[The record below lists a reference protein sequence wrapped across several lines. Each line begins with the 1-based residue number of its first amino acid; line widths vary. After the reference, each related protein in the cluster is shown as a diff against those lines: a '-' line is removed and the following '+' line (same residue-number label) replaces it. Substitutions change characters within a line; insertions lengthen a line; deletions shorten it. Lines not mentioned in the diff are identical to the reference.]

1 MKTKSNHFSQTP
13 NRCKHFYYST
23 FYKIVG
29 ALMLVIGSFGN
40 STLAT
45 HVVGG
50 GITYQQLENDN
61 YLLTVK
67 LYADCSPGTANIP
80 GNVNVTCRRGPDGSN
95 PAPYGQFVLPRIQRD
110 TLTPDVPSC
119 SFDPGVCVEEAIY
132 QAIVTM
138 PAGVGGYHLYYTICC
153 RNGTIQNIQ
162 NPLNA
167 QETFYAYVPD
177 RFVHLTNSSPFFN
190 DVPPVYV
197 CAGEDLNLDFS
208 ATDFDGDSLVY
219 SFYTPYDGQNNG
231 GITYGAGV
239 PPNNINIAPVNW
251 VNGFGATDPLDAAPG
266 LLPGLTI
273 TNGLITGT
281 PTAPGQ
287 YVVGVMVDEY
297 RNGVLIGRITRD
309 FQFNVLNCPPPNEA
323 IIDVATTC
331 NGLNVDFIN
340 NSNGIINDYWWD
352 FGTTNPA
359 DSSQAFEPTFTFPQA
374 GTYTVTLI
382 VEKGLDCA
390 DTGTYQLTVMDPV
403 LFNVVVDSISCNGLS
418 DGSAIANATDPN
430 YVYQWSNQQVGPT
443 ASNLTLGNHWVHA
456 TNTIGCIDTQ
466 AFAVQQPNPLAIQF
480 NPTHPLC
487 FDDQNGTLDAMVTG
501 GTAPYSYYWPS
512 ENVNGNPLTNVGSG
526 SYAVEVTDAN
536 GCSITETGGLNNPPM
551 LTATVSSQA
560 NPSCYGSNDGS
571 VMVNANGGTPNYT
584 IDWLTL
590 QNDAFFMDGLT
601 AGGYVAEI
609 YDANGCMTSLVIDMI
624 NPDSLSVEAVVISH
638 ETCSDANGQLF
649 ADANGGTGIIEYFWT
664 PTNETTASISNLGAG
679 QYHVTATD
687 ENGCQDNSNAIIV
700 DSPTGTASVG
710 AITPVSCEN
719 GNDGSVSIDMT
730 GGTAPFT
737 YNWSCACPD
746 NNFID
751 GLTAGYYWVEVT
763 DANGCED
770 TLNFMINELPP
781 LSVAVVA
788 AQNPTCNGNSDGWIQ
803 TEAQGGTSPYQ
814 FEWST
819 QPIQTNALATN
830 LSVGG
835 YQVVVTDSNG
845 CTTNL
850 TEVLTEPEPLT
861 VDAQA
866 VGNIIC
872 YGDAAGVAQA
882 NVTGGT
888 QPYSYFWHETSDTTQ
903 ISDSLVAGWYNVAVT
918 DSNGCI
924 AADQVEIVEYAEV
937 TAEIVATDP
946 FCPGDVVEFM
956 VLTNGLNN
964 QYEYNWTI
972 DNVLVGTQN
981 TYTAVINDTVAVSID
996 LVNSGNCPTVTDSAQ
1011 VGPVFMQPNIVN
1023 VFGTPDTICFGSAAE
1038 LLAEILDT
1046 AYITNSWWN
1055 DSSLVGLGTHMVH
1068 PEQPS
1073 QYTFTIENICGQQQ
1087 SASTWIDVFM
1097 PPSALILADGT
1108 EGCDEVNVSFTAD
1121 VDPNYVYT
1129 LQDVEWNIH
1138 MQNYQGIN
1146 PIINFTGTALVHAD
1160 AYMTFSNGCTFEYS
1174 DDVAVEVWESPEANF
1189 YFNPDRAIEGEIT
1202 EFVDIS
1208 HGNPQEWE
1216 WYFEGDLIYTEERPS
1231 HIFEETGEYDV
1242 MQVVINSFGC
1252 ADTNWHTI
1260 EVIGTYTVYVPNA
1273 FTPDGNGVN
1282 NTFKPVMQNIL
1293 PDNYQFLIFD
1303 RWGEIIFS
1311 TDDIEGEWDGRFKGD
1326 IARDGVYVWKIMV
1339 TDNIGI
1345 EHELVGHVT
1354 LLK

>member
-1 MKTKSNHFSQTP
+1 MKTKSINSKENP

-29 ALMLVIGSFGN
+29 ALLVMLGSFGN
-40 STLAT
+40 SALAT

-80 GNVNVTCRRGPDGSN
+80 GNVNVTCRRGPDGTN

-110 TLTPDVPSC
+110 TLSPDVPSC
-119 SFDPGVCVEEAIY
+119 SFDPGICVEEAIY
-132 QAIVTM
+132 QAIVTL
-138 PAGVGGYHLYYTICC
+138 PAGAGGYHLYYTICC

-177 RFVHLTNSSPFFN
+177 RFVYLNNSSPFFN

-208 ATDFDGDSLVY
+208 ATDFDGDSLAY
-219 SFYTPYDGQNNG
+219 SFYTPFDGQNNG
-231 GITYGAGV
+231 GITYGPGV
-239 PPNNINIAPVNW
+239 PPNNINISTVNW

-266 LLPGLTI
+266 LLPGLQI
-273 TNGLITGT
+273 DNGLITGI

-309 FQFNVLNCPPPNEA
+309 FQFNVLNCPPPNKA
-323 IIDVATTC
+323 LIDVATTC

-340 NSNGIINDYWWD
+340 NSNGIINNYWWD
-352 FGTTNPA
+352 FGTANPA
-359 DSSQAFEPTFTFPQA
+359 DSSQAFEPSFTFPQA

-382 VEKGLDCA
+382 VEKGFDCA

-403 LFNVVVDSISCNGLS
+403 LFNVAVDSISCNGLA
-418 DGSAIANATDPN
+418 DGGATANATDPN
-430 YVYQWSNQQVGPT
+430 YIYQWSNQQ
-443 ASNLTLGNHWVHA
+443 
-456 TNTIGCIDTQ
+456 
-466 AFAVQQPNPLAIQF
+466 
-480 NPTHPLC
+480 
-487 FDDQNGTLDAMVTG
+487 TG
-501 GTAPYSYYWPS
+501 A
-512 ENVNGNPLTNVGSG
+512 
-526 SYAVEVTDAN
+526 
-536 GCSITETGGLNNPPM
+536 
-551 LTATVSSQA
+551 
-560 NPSCYGSNDGS
+560 
-571 VMVNANGGTPNYT
+571 
-584 IDWLTL
+584 
-590 QNDAFFMDGLT
+590 
-601 AGGYVAEI
+601 YVAEI
-609 YDANGCMTSLVIDMI
+609 YDNNGCMTSLVVDFT
-624 NPDSLSVEAVVISH
+624 NPDSLEVEAVVISH
-638 ETCSDANGQLF
+638 ETCTDANGQIF
-649 ADANGGTGIIEYFWT
+649 ADADGGTGVIDYFWT
-664 PTNETTASISNLGAG
+664 PTNETTATISNLPAG
-679 QYHVTATD
+679 QYFVLATD
-687 ENGCQDNSNAIIV
+687 ENGCQDNSTAIIV

-710 AITPVSCEN
+710 NMTPVSCAN
-719 GNDGSVSIDMT
+719 GNDGTVSIDMT
-730 GGTAPFT
+730 GGAAPFN

-746 NNFID
+746 NNYID
-751 GLTAGYYWVEVT
+751 GLDAGYYWVEVT

-770 TLNFMINELPP
+770 TLNFMITELPP
-781 LSVAVVA
+781 LTVAVLDS
-788 AQNPTCNGNSDGWIQ
+788 QDPSCNGFADGWIQ
-803 TEAQGGTSPYQ
+803 TEAQGGTAPYQ

-819 QPIQTNALATN
+819 QPVQNGATANN
-830 LSVGG
+830 LTVGG
-835 YQVVVTDSNG
+835 YQLVVTDMNG

-850 TEVLTEPEPLT
+850 TETLSEPDPLT
-861 VDAQA
+861 VDAVA

-872 YGDAAGVAQA
+872 FGDAAGVAQA
-882 NVTGGT
+882 NVNGGT
-888 QPYSYFWHETSDTTQ
+888 QPYNYFWHETSDTTP
-903 ISDSLVAGWYNVAVT
+903 ISDSLAAGWYNVAVT
-918 DSNGCI
+918 DSNGCV

-946 FCPGDVVEFM
+946 FCPGDLVEFM

-981 TYTAVINDTVAVSID
+981 TYSAVVNDTVEVTID
-996 LVNSGNCPTVTDSAQ
+996 LVNTGNCPTVTDSAL
-1011 VGPVFMQPNIVN
+1011 VGPVFMQANNVN
-1023 VFGTPDTICFGSAAE
+1023 VLGTPDTICFGSAAE
-1038 LLAEILDT
+1038 ILAEITDT
-1046 AYITNSWWN
+1046 SFITNMWWN
-1055 DSSLVGLGTHMVH
+1055 DSTLLGLGSHMVN
-1068 PEQPS
+1068 PNQPS
-1073 QYTFTIENICGQQQ
+1073 QYTFTIENMCGEQQ

-1097 PPSALILADGT
+1097 PPTAAILADGT

-1121 VDPNYVYT
+1121 VDPNYIYT
-1129 LQDVEWNIH
+1129 LQDVEWNIQ
-1138 MQNYQGIN
+1138 MQQYQGYN
-1146 PIINFTGTALVHAD
+1146 PIINFTGTSMVQAD
-1160 AYMTFSNGCTFEYS
+1160 AYMTFSNGCTFHYS
-1174 DDVAVEVWESPEANF
+1174 DDIAVEVWESPEANF
-1189 YFNPDRAIEGEIT
+1189 YFNPTPAIEGEIT

-1231 HIFEETGEYDV
+1231 HIFEESGEYDV

-1252 ADTNWHTI
+1252 SDTNWHTI

-1273 FTPDGNGVN
+1273 FTPDGNGLN
-1282 NTFKPVMQNIL
+1282 NSFKPVMQNIV
-1293 PDNYQFLIFD
+1293 PDNYEFLIFD
-1303 RWGEIIFS
+1303 RWGEVIFS

-1326 IARDGVYVWKIMV
+1326 IARDGVYIWKIMV